1 MGILSIGAKLFKYGK
16 RALNVAPELVLGT
29 GSEKLG
35 AAMRSTKGSIF
46 TKAKAGAI
54 ALEKDVAKKAISGG
68 FFKRTLKNLISTP
81 KSLLNGAKAGARA
94 ARIAGKSSFLGGLS
108 GIIKAGSKKMPFIGA
123 LLTIGFELPN
133 IIKAGKEKGI
143 GAALAETGK
152 AGSRLLGG
160 AIGAA
165 IGSAICPGIGS
176 FIGYMVGDWLT
187 GKVVGKS
194 YTEEQEEAQEV
205 QTPAQPTKY
214 TETEINQLRQM
225 GLSDEEIAQAQQNG
239 YTVDDIKKLI
249 NPEQVAPQDNTRVNT
264 PDTSV
269 QTQLQ
274 QLQEE
279 NARLKQQLD
288 SIQNA
293 TGQAVTP
300 QTQTPTQVQTVQNND
315 IPLIQ
320 TPTNNYGFGTAN
332 NSYAMNPY
340 SNDTYY
346 QQTFSGSKVSQFP
359 GVNQVNYFKYTA

>member
-16 RALNVAPELVLGT
+16 RALNVAPELILGT

-81 KSLLNGAKAGARA
+81 KSLLNGAKVGARA
-94 ARIAGKSSFLGGLS
+94 ARIAGKSSILGGLK
-108 GIIKAGSKKMPFIGA
+108 GILKAGGKKMPFIGA
-123 LLTIGFELPN
+123 ILTIGYELPN

-152 AGSRLLGG
+152 AGARLAGG

-194 YTEEQEEAQEV
+194 YKEEQEEAQETQQE

-214 TETEINQLRQM
+214 TESDINQLRQM

-239 YTVDDIKKLI
+239 YSVDDIKKLLTQQ
-249 NPEQVAPQDNTRVNT
+249 EAAPQDNTRVE
-264 PDTSV
+264 TSV
-269 QTQLQ
+269 QAQLQ

-279 NARLKQQLD
+279 NNRLKQQLD
-288 SIQNA
+288 AIQNS

-300 QTQTPTQVQTVQNND
+300 QTQATTPAQPVQNND

-320 TPTNNYGFGTAN
+320 TTGYGFGAASNPYTTT
-332 NSYAMNPY
+332 NPY

-346 QQTFSGSKVSQFP
+346 QQTFSGSNVSQFP